1 MSEQILAVQALEE
14 AVELL
19 QEENNRLRNNNR
31 ILRIVNSGLR
41 SKLEIAQ
48 KNDEEF
54 QSLCQYEFEVPEAGE
69 YDIEIGVD
77 VRPKTSWGSYPAS
90 VADATGTSYEVEPLD
105 EQEYSINVG
114 GGVLKGRL
122 YPPTTEVEP
131 LIDVEALN
139 QQKSSY

>member
-90 VADATGTSYEVEPLD
+90 VADATGTSYEVEPL
-105 EQEYSINVG
+105 
-114 GGVLKGRL
+114 
-122 YPPTTEVEP
+122 
-131 LIDVEALN
+131 IDVEALN
-139 QQKSSY
+139 QLRKKSSY

>member
-122 YPPTTEVEP
+122 YPPTTE
-131 LIDVEALN
+131 
-139 QQKSSY
+139 SC

>member
-19 QEENNRLRNNNR
+19 QKENNRLRNNNR

-54 QSLCQYEFEVPEAGE
+54 QSLCQYEFEVHEAG
-69 YDIEIGVD
+69 DIAIGVD
-77 VRPKTSWGSYPAS
+77 IRPKTSWGSYPAS
-90 VADATGTSYEVEPLD
+90 VADATGTSYEVEPL
-105 EQEYSINVG
+105 
-114 GGVLKGRL
+114 
-122 YPPTTEVEP
+122 
-131 LIDVEALN
+131 IDVEALN
-139 QQKSSY
+139 QLRKKSSY

>member
-41 SKLEIAQ
+41 SKLEIAK

-54 QSLCQYEFEVPEAGE
+54 QSLCQSEVNRMENYGGIFEAAA
-69 YDIEIGVD
+69 
-77 VRPKTSWGSYPAS
+77 TSWGSYPAS

-139 QQKSSY
+139 QLRKKSSY

>member
-54 QSLCQYEFEVPEAGE
+54 QSLCQYEFEAEPYEV
-69 YDIEIGVD
+69 
-77 VRPKTSWGSYPAS
+77 KTSWGSYPAS